1 MQTNRLHPLLLAVTI
16 LAVPIAARA
25 DLTGT
30 VTLAVG
36 TAFSFDTGATSSS
49 GGDIL
54 FSTTGIAFQ
63 SSATGLNMGNVGSA
77 GYGTFT
83 ATAVQALLMA
93 ETAPSIPASDL
104 VVGDVFIVESIGGHA
119 AKALVT
125 ASSGSSL
132 SFQYDTFGVSTTTPS
147 GPTITGVT
155 NNYSY
160 IPSGFPNSGIAPSS
174 IFVIFGTGMANAPTG
189 TVTLQSSASPGLPT
203 SLSGATLSVTVNGTT
218 VTPAMYYAIPTAIA
232 AVLPANTPTGSATLT
247 VTYNGTASNAFPIQV
262 VSSAM
267 GLDTYFGTGSGL
279 VTATSPTTGALY
291 NYTNSAAPGET
302 VVLWGSGLGADTA
315 DSDTVF
321 TSSPHSVN
329 VPLQIYFGGV
339 PGKVLYAGSS
349 GYPGLVQI
357 NVTIPATVSTGCNI
371 SVVAVTGTTPSTV
384 SSNFGTLAIN
394 TNGGECSDSI
404 YGSTGGQ
411 LGNLSGQSTVREGL
425 LFVAAYTSPNSSGIA
440 ETADIAS
447 GDFTSVSGA
456 SLGASSSSISLGSC
470 TVNLTVST
478 TTPIQVTGLNAGTI
492 TLAGPA
498 GNYTMQS
505 LTTGTYFSTL
515 PSGAI
520 STSGGT
526 FTFTGAGGSDV
537 GSFTAAVTFPNPIL
551 SWTNQPEVATV
562 TRSQG
567 IGITWTGGAAGSLVA
582 IEGSSTGGGQTGSFY
597 CLVSQNPLEFT
608 IPAYITSTLP
618 AGTGTLSVENLSSY
632 SSFTASNLD
641 YGLAF
646 GFTGTSVNTT
656 YQ

>member
-1 MQTNRLHPLLLAVTI
+1 MQIKRIHQLLLVTI
-16 LAVPIAARA
+16 LTLPVAARA

-30 VTLAVG
+30 VTLAAG
-36 TAFSFDTGATSSS
+36 TAFSFDTGNTSSS

-54 FSTTGIAFQ
+54 FSATGIAFQ
-63 SSATGLNMGNVGSA
+63 SSAKGLNLGNLGSTD
-77 GYGTFT
+77 YNSITQT
-83 ATAVQALLMA
+83 VVQGIALG
-93 ETAPSIPASDL
+93 ESSTSIPAASL
-104 VVGDVFIVESIGGHA
+104 VVGDIFVVTSNGGNT

-125 ASSGSSL
+125 ASSASSL
-132 SFQYDTFGVSTTTPS
+132 SFQYDTFGVNTTPS

-174 IFVIFGTGMANAPTG
+174 IFVIFGTGMANAPSG

-203 SLSGATLSVTVNGTT
+203 SLAGASLSVTVGSTT

-232 AVLPANTPTGSATLT
+232 AVLPASTPSGSGTLT

-262 VSSAM
+262 VPSAM

-339 PGKVLYAGSS
+339 PGKILYAGSS

-371 SVVAVTGTTPSTV
+371 SVVAVTGTNPTTV

-394 TNGGECSDSI
+394 TNGGECSDAI

-411 LGNLSGQSTVREGL
+411 LGTLSGQSTIREGF
-425 LFVAAYTSPNSSGIA
+425 LFVAAFTAPNASGEA
-440 ETADIAS
+440 ETTDLAS
-447 GDFTSVSGA
+447 GDFSSVSGA
-456 SLGASSSSISLGSC
+456 SLGASSSAISLGSC
-470 TVNLTVST
+470 TVNQTLSST
-478 TTPIQVTGLNAGTI
+478 TPVQVTGLNAGTI
-492 TLAGPA
+492 ALAGPA
-498 GNYTMQS
+498 GNYSLQS
-505 LTTGTYFSTL
+505 VTTGTYIAQL

-520 STSGGT
+520 STDGGT
-526 FTFTGAGGSDV
+526 FTFTGSGGTDV
-537 GSFTAAVTFPNPIL
+537 GPFTATVTFPNPIL

-562 TRSQG
+562 SRSQG

-582 IEGSSTGGGQTGSFY
+582 IEGSSTGNGQIGTFY
-597 CLVSQNPLEFT
+597 CLVPQSPLEFT
-608 IPAYITSTLP
+608 IPAYITSALP

-632 SSFTASNLD
+632 SSFTASSLN

-646 GFTGTSVNTT
+646 GVTGTSVNTT